1 LLALEQPR
9 RAREAAVEPE
19 RPVDARAEALTPGP
33 MPRDGNPRLASLVGG
48 AGLKRASRTQ
58 PSISASK
65 RSPPILRVSIL
76 GALPRSIA
84 LPQVC
89 SAATIALSF
98 AIRLIMASLSPSLRF
113 RSLPRTRCPGAPAST
128 PSAASA
134 PGCRRRACG
143 RSSCLGSLPGA
154 EPRPA
159 PPFEQVKPPSQLQ
172 NRFHFPSESL
182 RSHPGS
188 YLKFLR

>member
-98 AIRLIMASLSPSLRF
+98 AIRLIMASISRLCDF
-113 RSLPRTRCPGAPAST
+113 GRCPGPAARARRPRHRLRHLRQDAGEGPADGRPAS
-128 PSAASA
+128 AA
-134 PGCRRRACG
+134 C
-143 RSSCLGSLPGA
+143 
-154 EPRPA
+154 PA
-159 PPFEQVKPPSQLQ
+159 PSQGPRRPSS
-172 NRFHFPSESL
+172 R
-182 RSHPGS
+182 
-188 YLKFLR
+188 